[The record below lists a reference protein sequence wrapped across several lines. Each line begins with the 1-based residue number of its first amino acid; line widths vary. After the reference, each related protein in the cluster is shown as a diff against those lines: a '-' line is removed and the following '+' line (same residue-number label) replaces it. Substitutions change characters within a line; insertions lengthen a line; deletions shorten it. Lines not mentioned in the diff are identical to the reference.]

1 MMSLSAPAV
10 VTGEQCDVGPTN
22 LEFII
27 VLTGRGPDHRFESSM
42 KKQIRSLI
50 LLAWDM
56 PTYWNKLPPCH
67 PQHLLLCYKLIR

>member
-1 MMSLSAPAV
+1 MSLSAPAV
-10 VTGEQCDVGPTN
+10 VNGQQCDVGSTN
-22 LEFII
+22 SEFII
-27 VLTGRGPDHRFESSM
+27 VLTGRGLDHHFKLSM
-42 KKQIRSLI
+42 KKQIRSLL

>member
-1 MMSLSAPAV
+1 MSLSAPAV
-10 VTGEQCDVGPTN
+10 VNGQQCDVASTN
-22 LEFII
+22 SEFII
-27 VLTGRGPDHRFESSM
+27 VLTGCGLDHRFELSM

-56 PTYWNKLPPCH
+56 PTYWDKLPPCH